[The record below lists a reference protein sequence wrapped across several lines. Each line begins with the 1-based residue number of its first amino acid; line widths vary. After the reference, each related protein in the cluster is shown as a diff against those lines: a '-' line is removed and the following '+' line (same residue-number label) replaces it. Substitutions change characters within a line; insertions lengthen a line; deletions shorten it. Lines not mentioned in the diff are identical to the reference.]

1 MHSTH
6 PLLWL
11 GDDPAHARSAGWSW
25 QLARAHG
32 AREVMQ
38 HTEPVPLRG
47 DWLVQL
53 ESAVRSAPRCRLIAQ
68 GLGCALVAAWAAYS
82 SSCARVESAL
92 LLSPFCPEA
101 THPSGRYRTWRA
113 VTPSRLPFPACVIPE
128 HSPRSQ
134 LSQQA
139 QWAECWGAQW
149 TGPLDPG
156 GQREAILA
164 WLQEPATHHA
174 FL

>member
-1 MHSTH
+1 
-6 PLLWL
+6 
-11 GDDPAHARSAGWSW
+11 
-25 QLARAHG
+25 
-32 AREVMQ
+32 
-38 HTEPVPLRG
+38 
-47 DWLVQL
+47 
-53 ESAVRSAPRCRLIAQ
+53 
-68 GLGCALVAAWAAYS
+68 
-82 SSCARVESAL
+82 L

-101 THPSGRYRTWRA
+101 AHPSGRYRTWRA